1 MQNSPYSSLFDQWQ
15 NYQKSYMDTWQSMT
29 ANAMPTMQPANP
41 WSAAMENWWKAASN
55 NAQPQTNDIF
65 SMLLDQGKT
74 FFDLSSQLNTTL
86 VDAFNTQDSADDFEN
101 MVSKSFEG
109 LKDTLSASAS
119 TAPME
124 FLERMVGQGWSSS
137 TDFVPKSIE
146 QLQSLSEKMISM
158 PGVGLSRE
166 KQERFQRLAI
176 LAANYNKAT
185 GEYLKAHNDISTQS
199 VDLLQQRFVE
209 MYKRKEQPESC
220 RAIYDIWV
228 DCYEEV
234 YAEEVMKPDYNS
246 AYGDMVNALMALT
259 KAHREIQDETLE
271 TLGMPSRREM
281 DTLLQRFQQER
292 REKSKMRAEI
302 ETLKAQV
309 EALANAKPAPAAKAK
324 TPAAKTRTTKA
335 TAAKSNTSAA
345 KATAKRRTTT
355 RKKTT
360 TVSKSTSAKAAK

>member
-29 ANAMPTMQPANP
+29 ANAMPTIQPVNP
-41 WSAAMENWWKAASN
+41 WSTAMENWWKAASN
-55 NAQPQTNDIF
+55 NVQPQTNELF
-65 SMLLDQGKT
+65 SMLLEQGKT
-74 FFDLSSQLNTTL
+74 FFDLSSQLNSTL
-86 VDAFNTQDSADDFEN
+86 VDAFNTQNSVDDFED

-124 FLERMVGQGWSSS
+124 FLEKMVGQGWTAG

-176 LAANYNKAT
+176 MAVDYNKAT
-185 GEYLKAHNDISTQS
+185 GEYLKAHNEISKQS

-209 MYKRKEQPESC
+209 MYKRNERPESC
-220 RAIYDIWV
+220 RAIYDLWV

-234 YAEEVMKPDYNS
+234 YAEQVMKPDYIS

-259 KAHREIQDETLE
+259 KAHREIQDDTLE

-302 ETLKAQV
+302 EMLKVQV
-309 EALANAKPAPAAKAK
+309 EALTKAESPREGK
-324 TPAAKTRTTKA
+324 VNTPAVKSRSTKA
-335 TAAKSNTSAA
+335 AAAMPKPDQS
-345 KATAKRRTTT
+345 
-355 RKKTT
+355 
-360 TVSKSTSAKAAK
+360 KAAATRRATIRKSPDNSIQIHLRKSG

>member
-15 NYQKSYMDTWQSMT
+15 SYQKSYMETWQSM
-29 ANAMPTMQPANP
+29 AGNAAPSNQTANP
-41 WSAAMENWWKAASN
+41 WSAAIENWWKTASL
-55 NAQPQTNDIF
+55 NANPQANDMF

-74 FFDLSSQLNTTL
+74 FFDLSSTLKTTL
-86 VDAFNTQDSADDFEN
+86 TEAFNTQDSADDFEK
-101 MVSKSFEG
+101 MVSQSFEG
-109 LKDTLSASAS
+109 LRETLSASAS
-119 TAPME
+119 TAPIE
-124 FLERMVGQGWSSS
+124 FLEKMVGQGWSSNAE
-137 TDFVPKSIE
+137 FVPKSIE

-158 PGVGLSRE
+158 PGVGMSRE
-166 KQERFQRLAI
+166 KQEKFQQLAM
-176 LAANYNKAT
+176 LSAEYSQAA
-185 GEYLKAHNDISTQS
+185 GEYLKAHNNISKQS

-209 MYKRKEQPESC
+209 MYERKEQPESC

-246 AYGDMVNALMALT
+246 AYGDMVNSLMALT

-302 ETLKAQV
+302 ETLKSQIESLAVAQR
-309 EALANAKPAPAAKAK
+309 APAAANAKTKA
-324 TPAAKTRTTKA
+324 PAAKTRTRKVATKA
-335 TAAKSNTSAA
+335 SASKPAA
-345 KATAKRRTTT
+345 T
-355 RKKTT
+355 RKKTSAT
-360 TVSKSTSAKAAK
+360 SKSTSAKAAK